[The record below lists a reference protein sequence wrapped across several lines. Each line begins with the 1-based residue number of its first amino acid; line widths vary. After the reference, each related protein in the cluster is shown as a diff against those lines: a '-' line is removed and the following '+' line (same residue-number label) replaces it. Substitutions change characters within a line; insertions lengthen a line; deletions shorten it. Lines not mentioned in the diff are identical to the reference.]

1 MCENR
6 MCFWYI
12 VIWYI
17 VIMLREHTSGIDS
30 KQAGGEKEC
39 QHLTN

>member
-6 MCFWYI
+6 MCF
-12 VIWYI
+12 WYI

-30 KQAGGEKEC
+30 QQTGGEKEC